1 MRGLAR
7 REFQL
12 VTRQVNVQRQLK
24 VIRGILSASR
34 PCTSEPGLPIRV
46 GTHAWGHAGE
56 RCTCRAFGGP
66 GWKANNKSSLVFS
79 SDTTHRCRAS
89 TKEPSGTG
97 TATWTRAPRTRRLII
112 FSKLSTL
119 WLPRF
124 NHIDLSTH
132 PRLVLQDLLP
142 GGRDQPP
149 ALYLCFLGPW
159 EGRAVG
165 VQPSPGAPDLRA
177 SLCKKNPRRET
188 AGVQQHLQKIRVY
201 CRLCGGAEPAATR
214 SQISALLIYI
224 SFPHHH
230 LPVAARNVRDTS
242 QALSSN

>member
-1 MRGLAR
+1 MRATQEGGYTCL
-7 REFQL
+7 
-12 VTRQVNVQRQLK
+12 
-24 VIRGILSASR
+24 
-34 PCTSEPGLPIRV
+34 
-46 GTHAWGHAGE
+46 GT
-56 RCTCRAFGGP
+56 RCTCRAFGGL
-66 GWKANNKSSLVFS
+66 GWKENNKSSLVFS

-89 TKEPSGTG
+89 AEEPSGTG
-97 TATWTRAPRTRRLII
+97 TATRTRAPHTRMVMI
-112 FSKLSTL
+112 FGKLSTF

-124 NHIDLSTH
+124 NHSDLSTH
-132 PRLVLQDLLP
+132 PRLVLQDPLP

-149 ALYLCFLGPW
+149 PLCLCFLGPW

-165 VQPSPGAPDLRA
+165 VQPSPGAQDLRA
-177 SLCKKNPRRET
+177 SLCKKNPRWET

-230 LPVAARNVRDTS
+230 LPMAARNVRDTS